1 MSKDRGHCSWDLRMW
16 PIVEAKAEEAEKR
29 NQLSGRGGQE
39 QGGREQVVRE
49 SHLEAEDRI
58 F

>member
-1 MSKDRGHCSWDLRMW
+1 MW

-29 NQLSGRGGQE
+29 YQHSGRGGAE
-39 QGGREQVVRE
+39 KQGGREQVVRE